1 MIAASFQDALR
12 SVREDDRWCTPSLI
26 EYEPADS
33 RLDDASVSYACF
45 GSPLEH
51 SHYFGGLERLV
62 AEARQAARA
71 WLLVDGSTGGNR
83 LAIRVVAARSPDA
96 SVLLAPNAHH
106 SVMHAAMVC
115 GVRIRFVP
123 ATMMSGFDAI
133 LPPTPEQVEAALAV
147 NPGTTAVVIT
157 SPSYEGIVADVPGIA
172 TVVRRHDALLLVDA
186 AWGAHF
192 GHHPRLPAATAGT
205 GADLVVESLH
215 KCGGAPQGTG
225 VLLLGSH
232 RVDAAEVD
240 VAYRELMTT
249 SPSFPLLAG
258 IEGAAQAMIANG
270 GRYLDRALTAA
281 DELRDGLRSFDL
293 PVLTHPCLRDG
304 TKVTFANVAGFEVAD
319 ALEKRN
325 TIVEKATA
333 NTVLMLATMQL
344 RAGAPE
350 RALQALGQVVGG
362 NLGEAGPP
370 AASEVPSNWLS
381 APPVLEAHAI
391 RRGMPVQRVAADE
404 AVGRIAAETVE
415 LYPPGIPVI
424 APGWPID
431 HASLDALERAR
442 AAGGRI
448 VASDPSLATVAIVAD
463 AHCPDQR
470 D

>member
-1 MIAASFQDALR
+1 MNPTSFHDALR
-12 SVREDDRWCTPSLI
+12 SVRQDDRWCTPSLI
-26 EYEPADS
+26 EYKPADS
-33 RLDDASVSYACF
+33 RLDDVSVSYARF

-51 SHYFGGLERLV
+51 SHYFGGIERLV
-62 AEARQAARA
+62 AETRQATRA

-106 SVMHAAMVC
+106 SVAHAAMVC

-123 ATMMSGFDAI
+123 ATKMSEFDAI
-133 LPPTPEQVEAALAV
+133 LPPTPEQIEAALIA

-172 TVVRRHDALLLVDA
+172 KVVRRHDALLVVDA

-192 GHHPRLPAATAGT
+192 GHHPQLPPATAGT

-225 VLLLGSH
+225 VLLLASR
-232 RVDAAEVD
+232 RVGAAEVD
-240 VAYRELMTT
+240 AAYRELMTT

-258 IEGAAQAMIANG
+258 IEGAAEAMIANG
-270 GRYLDRALTAA
+270 RRYLDGALAAA
-281 DELRDGLRSFDL
+281 DELRDGLKTLGL
-293 PVLTHPCLRDG
+293 PVLTHPRLRDG
-304 TKVTFANVAGFEVAD
+304 TKVTFAGVAGFEIAD
-319 ALEKRN
+319 AMEKRN
-325 TIVEKATA
+325 TIVEKATP

-344 RAGAPE
+344 RSGAAV
-350 RALQALGQVVGG
+350 RALQALGPVVGG
-362 NLGEAGPP
+362 KLNAAGRQVGR
-370 AASEVPSNWLS
+370 EVPSNWLS
-381 APPVLEAHAI
+381 AAPVLEAHAI

-404 AVGRIAAETVE
+404 ATGRVAAETIE

-448 VASDPSLATVAIVAD
+448 VASDPSLATVAVVANTG
-463 AHCPDQR
+463 C
-470 D
+470 